1 MTIPWT
7 TAWLLAKKLLPVVID
22 KAPDLIKTFERFR
35 TVPHTPR
42 PTPVDPGLAALQDHI
57 NTQLQT
63 IATQDDAIRQLQA
76 ALVTTRRSL
85 AIAWTILAAMALL
98 SVAMIAYLYSRP

>member
-7 TAWLLAKKLLPVVID
+7 TAWHLAKKLLPVVID

-42 PTPVDPGLAALQDHI
+42 PTPVDPELAALQDQI
-57 NTQLQT
+57 NAQLRT
-63 IATQDDAIRQLQA
+63 IATQGDTIRQLQA
-76 ALVTTRRSL
+76 TLVTTRRTL

-98 SVAMIAYLYSRP
+98 SVAMIAHLYFRP